1 MQASLS
7 YPASSAHPDDDFDDT
22 PYDERLR
29 GLTHEQLEDRLRWL
43 SWWAPGV
50 FTAVMDYMELADA
63 LAADTVLANT
73 GPASR

>member
-7 YPASSAHPDDDFDDT
+7 HPAPSAHLDAVFDDT

-50 FTAVMDYMELADA
+50 FTAVMDYADFTDA
-63 LAADTVLANT
+63 LAADTAQAAV
-73 GPASR
+73 

>member
-7 YPASSAHPDDDFDDT
+7 HPAPAAHPGAGFDDT

-29 GLTHEQLEDRLRWL
+29 GLTHDQLEDRLRWL

-50 FTAVMDYMELADA
+50 STVVMDYADFADA
-63 LAADTVLANT
+63 LAADAVA
-73 GPASR
+73 AAI

>member
-7 YPASSAHPDDDFDDT
+7 HPAPSAHSNSDFDDT

-29 GLTHEQLEDRLRWL
+29 GLTPQQLEDRLRWL

-50 FTAVMDYMELADA
+50 FTAVMDYMDFADA
-63 LAADTVLANT
+63 LAADTARAT
-73 GPASR
+73 A

>member
-7 YPASSAHPDDDFDDT
+7 HPAPSAHPGAGFDDT

-29 GLTHEQLEDRLRWL
+29 GLTHDQLEDRLRWL

-50 FTAVMDYMELADA
+50 FTAVMDYADFTDA
-63 LAADTVLANT
+63 LAADTAPTAV
-73 GPASR
+73 

>member
-7 YPASSAHPDDDFDDT
+7 HPASSAHPGVGFDET

-29 GLTHEQLEDRLRWL
+29 GLAHDQLEDRLRWL

-50 FTAVMDYMELADA
+50 FTAVMDYADFADA
-63 LAADTVLANT
+63 IAADTAPTAV
-73 GPASR
+73 

>member
-7 YPASSAHPDDDFDDT
+7 HPAPSAHPNGAFGDT

-29 GLTHEQLEDRLRWL
+29 GLAHEQLEDRLRWL

-50 FTAVMDYMELADA
+50 FAAVMDYMDFTDA
-63 LAADTVLANT
+63 LAAAPSDPEPPTA
-73 GPASR
+73 

>member
-7 YPASSAHPDDDFDDT
+7 HPAPSAHPNGAFDDT

-29 GLTHEQLEDRLRWL
+29 GLTHEQLEERLRWL

-50 FTAVMDYMELADA
+50 FAAVLDYMDFTDA
-63 LAADTVLANT
+63 LAATRDSEPPTT
-73 GPASR
+73 

>member
-7 YPASSAHPDDDFDDT
+7 HPAPSAHPDGDFDDT

-29 GLTHEQLEDRLRWL
+29 GLTREQLEDRLRWL

-50 FTAVMDYMELADA
+50 FAAVMDYMELADA
-63 LAADTVLANT
+63 LAADTA
-73 GPASR
+73 PAAV

>member
-7 YPASSAHPDDDFDDT
+7 HPAPSAHPNGAFDDT

-29 GLTHEQLEDRLRWL
+29 GLTHEQLEERLRWL

-50 FTAVMDYMELADA
+50 FADVLDYMDFTDA
-63 LAADTVLANT
+63 LAATRDSEPPTT
-73 GPASR
+73 

>member
-7 YPASSAHPDDDFDDT
+7 HPAPSAHPDKDFHDT
-22 PYDERLR
+22 PYDERLC
-29 GLTHEQLEDRLRWL
+29 GLTREQLEDRLRWL

-63 LAADTVLANT
+63 IAVDTAPAAD
-73 GPASR
+73 

>member
-7 YPASSAHPDDDFDDT
+7 HPAPPTHPDDDFGDT
-22 PYDERLR
+22 PYDEWLS
-29 GLTHEQLEDRLRWL
+29 GLTREQLEDRLRWL

-63 LAADTVLANT
+63 LAADAA
-73 GPASR
+73 PAVV

>member
-7 YPASSAHPDDDFDDT
+7 HPAPSTHTDAGFDET

-50 FTAVMDYMELADA
+50 FTAVMDYADFTDA
-63 LAADTVLANT
+63 LAADAVA
-73 GPASR
+73 AAV